1 MKIIPNLF
9 TLLNLFFGCIAM
21 ICILQN
27 GITIIYSPEG
37 TQYADI
43 PERIWL
49 APLFIGLAAVV
60 DFLDG
65 FIARLLKQTSPLG
78 RELDSLADVVSFGV
92 APGLIIYQFLRMS
105 FMGQENGADVSMIW
119 LLPALILPCAA
130 AYRLAVFNLDSTQ
143 SNSFKG
149 VPVPAVGLMVASF
162 PLIYWTR
169 NSNWI
174 LNLLLNKW
182 LLYAIVI
189 FLSFVM
195 ISRLPM
201 LSMKFSGKKDPQLLP
216 TADINP
222 VWIDFRFYFTMA
234 GSAAHLPF
242 LHCHIFTIQKQD
254 RMNFS
259 VQIKVM
265 PLKELLDPQGKAVM
279 GGLQNLGIKTM
290 QDVRIGKNDPAA
302 DGSRFS

>member
-1 MKIIPNLF
+1 MKHIPNLF
-9 TLLNLFFGCIAM
+9 TLLNLFFGCIAI

-27 GITIIYSPEG
+27 GITIIYSAEG

-49 APLFIGLAAVV
+49 APLFIGLAAVT

-65 FIARLLKQTSPLG
+65 FLARLLKQNSPLG

-92 APGLIIYQFLRMS
+92 APGLIIYQFLRLS

-130 AYRLAVFNLDSTQ
+130 AYRLAVFNLDNSQ
-143 SNSFKG
+143 SKSFKG
-149 VPVPAVGLMVASF
+149 VPVPAIGLMIASF

-182 LLYAIVI
+182 ILYAIVI
-189 FLSFVM
+189 LLSYLM
-195 ISRLPM
+195 ISRFPM
-201 LSMKFSGKKDPQLLP
+201 LSMKLGAKNDPQLMPRLILILSALVAVFILQWMAVP
-216 TADINP
+216 LI
-222 VWIDFRFYFTMA
+222 FLFYIVI
-234 GSAAHLPF
+234 S
-242 LHCHIFTIQKQD
+242 
-254 RMNFS
+254 
-259 VQIKVM
+259 
-265 PLKELLDPQGKAVM
+265 LLFK
-279 GGLQNLGIKTM
+279 N
-290 QDVRIGKNDPAA
+290 RIA
-302 DGSRFS
+302 

>member
-9 TLLNLFFGCIAM
+9 TLLNLFFGCIAV

-27 GITIIYSPEG
+27 GITIIYSADG
-37 TQYADI
+37 TQYVDF

-49 APLFIGLAAVV
+49 APLFIGLAAIV

-92 APGLIIYQFLRMS
+92 APGLIIYQFLRLS
-105 FMGQENGADVSMIW
+105 FMGQDDGADVSMIW

-143 SNSFKG
+143 TKSFKG

-182 LLYAIVI
+182 ILYAIVI
-189 FLSFVM
+189 LLSFLM
-195 ISRLPM
+195 ISRIPM

-216 TADINP
+216 RLILILLALISVFILQWLAVP
-222 VWIDFRFYFTMA
+222 LIFLFYIVI
-234 GSAAHLPF
+234 S
-242 LHCHIFTIQKQD
+242 
-254 RMNFS
+254 
-259 VQIKVM
+259 
-265 PLKELLDPQGKAVM
+265 LLFK
-279 GGLQNLGIKTM
+279 N
-290 QDVRIGKNDPAA
+290 RIA
-302 DGSRFS
+302 